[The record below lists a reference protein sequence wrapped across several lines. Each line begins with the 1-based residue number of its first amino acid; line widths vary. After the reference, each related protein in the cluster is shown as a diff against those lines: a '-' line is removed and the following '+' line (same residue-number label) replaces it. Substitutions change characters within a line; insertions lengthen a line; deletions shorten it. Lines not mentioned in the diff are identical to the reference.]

1 MNIEWSSKA
10 RIDLHDTF
18 DYIPQENPAAASE
31 VLEAIEQA
39 TLKLAHHPGI
49 GRPGRVE
56 NTRELVIYGLPYIL
70 LYRVKGDTVTII
82 RAMHTS
88 LFNFVMSQ
96 V

>member
-10 RIDLHDTF
+10 RIDLHDIF
-18 DYIPQENPAAASE
+18 DYILQENPAAAVK

-39 TLKLAHHPGI
+39 TLKLADHPGI

-56 NTRELVIYGLPYIL
+56 NTRELVISGFPHILPYC
-70 LYRVKGDTVTII
+70 VEGDAVTII

-88 LFNFVMSQ
+88 RKWPD
-96 V
+96 

>member
-1 MNIEWSSKA
+1 
-10 RIDLHDTF
+10 LHDIF
-18 DYIPQENPAAASE
+18 DYILQENPAAASK

-56 NTRELVIYGLPYIL
+56 NTRELVISGLPYIL
-70 LYRVKGDTVTII
+70 SYCAEGDTVTII

-88 LFNFVMSQ
+88 RKWPD
-96 V
+96 

>member
-10 RIDLHDTF
+10 RIDLHDIF
-18 DYIPQENPAAASE
+18 DYILQENPAAASK

-39 TLKLAHHPGI
+39 TMKLAGHPGI

-56 NTRELVIYGLPYIL
+56 NTRELVISGFPYIL
-70 LYRVKGDTVTII
+70 PYCVEGDTVTII

-88 LFNFVMSQ
+88 RKWPD
-96 V
+96 